1 MSRLDDLFAD
11 YASYHSTAGN
21 KICHRFGIPMIVLS
35 LLGMLSCLDLPGTG
49 GWVDAALL
57 VIVGAAIFYFALDWR
72 YGAVMLVVS
81 LAAWVIGTYIPL
93 SINVVLFVLGWILQF
108 LGHGLYERKAPA
120 FARNL
125 THLLVGPIWIL
136 SDLMP
141 SKNTAQTSS

>member
-1 MSRLDDLFAD
+1 
-11 YASYHSTAGN
+11 
-21 KICHRFGIPMIVLS
+21 MILLS
-35 LLGMLSCLDLPGTG
+35 LLGMLSRLDLPGTG

-57 VIVGAAIFYFALDWR
+57 LIVGAVIFYFALDWR

-81 LAAWVIGTYIPL
+81 LASWVIGTYIPL

-141 SKNTAQTSS
+141 SKNAAQTSS